1 MTNLPILLQ
10 NRDLYFLIEIAPTS
24 QIDQHESKIQDIYNA
39 KNKIV
44 SGINNIYS
52 MRDAVD

>member
-39 KNKIV
+39 KDKIV